1 MIRTG
6 LKDIPLNDWALDV
19 LKPSEWFIQDENYKC
34 VVLGGKEKLGDA
46 DRWTGDEYL
55 KEVMGQGTNHGGFP
69 DHIASYSFGYQNMKM
84 EPGYDITKF
93 NKAADKLQE
102 VNQNIIKTLCLRRN
116 ALFAVY
122 PPGGYISWHNNANAP
137 AYNLIFTWSE
147 TGDGWFKY
155 RDMKEQRIVKFED
168 KPGWQCKGGY
178 FGPYAQHRDTLCYHA
193 ARTDCLR
200 MTIAYTFNMD
210 EMSIGI
216 QDDVIEDISA

>member
-19 LKPSEWFIQDENYKC
+19 LKPAEWFLQDENYKC
-34 VVLGGKEKLGDA
+34 VILGGKEKLGDA
-46 DRWTGDEYL
+46 ARWTGDEYL
-55 KEVMGQGTNHGGFP
+55 NDVMNQGKDHNGFP
-69 DHIASYSFGYQNMKM
+69 DHIVSYSFGYQNMKM

-93 NKAADKLQE
+93 NKAADKLKE
-102 VNQNIIKTLCLRRN
+102 VNESIIKTLCLRRN
-116 ALFAVY
+116 ALFAIY

-155 RDMKEQRIVKFED
+155 WDMKEQRIVKFED